1 MLPCSLNPKPLT
13 LLAYE
18 CTPAWNNQF
27 VCLESI
33 CMLFDPWRENKAASY
48 EFIWCL
54 HRSDVLFTIH
64 PDDGTIKGPA
74 MQA

>member
-1 MLPCSLNPKPLT
+1 
-13 LLAYE
+13 
-18 CTPAWNNQF
+18 
-27 VCLESI
+27 
-33 CMLFDPWRENKAASY
+33 MLFDPWRENKAASY